1 MLEELGAI
9 RAVSQ
14 LVLDT
19 KVSEGFTKLALEG
32 RLDLSVESVVLES
45 PWSSLFDEDVIQA
58 AKIKLRRS

>member
-14 LVLDT
+14 LVLDP

-32 RLDLSVESVVLES
+32 RLDLSVESVVFES
-45 PWSSLFDEDVIQA
+45 PWSSLFDGSVIQA
-58 AKIKLRRS
+58 AKKKLRSS